1 MCDKS
6 AYREAP
12 PQQKEHSF
20 CYKPH
25 CKDRCICN
33 PIYPPRCGF
42 GCGSCNCPYCLD
54 VLPDAPPQ
62 TPAELL
68 AKSAMVKKKVDA
80 DRLEERKK
88 QGEYMS
94 LIKETM

>member
-1 MCDKS
+1 MCDYHS
-6 AYREAP
+6 YREAP
-12 PQQKEHSF
+12 PQD
-20 CYKPH
+20 P
-25 CKDRCICN
+25 
-33 PIYPPRCGF
+33 
-42 GCGSCNCPYCLD
+42 L
-54 VLPDAPPQ
+54 A
-62 TPAELL
+62 LL